1 MSRRKEASRERWH
14 GLVNQATAAER
25 AAKAIRGTLDAVK
38 LGLGLPVDASSRT
51 TIKRARSV
59 TRQRDE
65 LRRRVHKLER
75 FARDC
80 AYWRER
86 CHEHDDDAGYPPRD
100 FLDSEEWERLEEWA
114 LELIGGAS

>member
-1 MSRRKEASRERWH
+1 
-14 GLVNQATAAER
+14 
-25 AAKAIRGTLDAVK
+25 
-38 LGLGLPVDASSRT
+38 
-51 TIKRARSV
+51 V
-59 TRQRDE
+59 TSFAGG
-65 LRRRVHKLER
+65 VHKLER